1 MKSTVSRATTVSKPS
16 LSDLLAVLGHRD
28 GDRLSIN
35 SKKEGQRFLS
45 RIEHVASLAEWTP
58 LPDRNVYFG
67 VNPVRSG
74 LPLGSRGKESDVTRV
89 YVLFADLDVK
99 GDSLHSL
106 DECREVV
113 DGLSRM
119 LGVNPTA
126 VIESGHGLQPLYR
139 IASPSSCSNV
149 IAAAPN
155 RLDRDGW
162 RELYARWHGAVHT
175 QAQRV
180 RPGAKVDSVYNLDRI
195 LRAPGSINHK
205 ADPIAV
211 RTQLFPR
218 SEALTWRAIR
228 EVFDR
233 DDVQPIGGA
242 ARVQRPSIPTRM
254 VEALEWIKAQPGATL
269 TVDELM
275 KMHPS
280 RTLLNLADR
289 SAMVATLVSG
299 DGDEASVHSKMLRKI
314 QHAVFSSCENKAGLA
329 LALDVIRDAY
339 CDVMELRRAG
349 LASGEARSD
358 AEAVSEVERA
368 VRGAV
373 AVARARGNS
382 PEPQRDSD
390 GRIAFRYRAEKS
402 VNEA

>member
-1 MKSTVSRATTVSKPS
+1 MNSTVTRVRAVPTPS
-16 LSDLLAVLGHRD
+16 LHDLLAALGHRP
-28 GDRLSIN
+28 GDRISIN
-35 SKKEGQRFLS
+35 SKKGLKFLS
-45 RIEHVASLAEWTP
+45 RIETVGSLAEWTP
-58 LPDRNVYFG
+58 PTDREVWFG
-67 VNPVRSG
+67 VNPVDASV
-74 LPLGSRGKESDVTRV
+74 PLGRKGAESEVTRM

-99 GDSLHSL
+99 SDSFHSL

-139 IASPSSCSNV
+139 IASPSWCSNV
-149 IAAAPN
+149 IASAPN

-162 RELYARWHGAVHT
+162 RELYAQWHGAVHM
-175 QAQRV
+175 QAQEV

-205 ADPIAV
+205 GDPVAV

-218 SEALTWRAIR
+218 SDPLTWRTIR

-233 DDVQPIGGA
+233 DDVKPIGGA
-242 ARVQRPSIPTRM
+242 ARVQRPSIPTSM
-254 VEALEWIKAQPGATL
+254 SKAVEWINAQPGATL
-269 TVDELM
+269 AADELM
-275 KMHPS
+275 AMHPS

-299 DGDEASVHSKMLRKI
+299 DGDEASVHSKMLRKV

-339 CDVMELRRAG
+339 RDVMELRRAG
-349 LASGEARSD
+349 LASGDARSD
-358 AEAVSEVERA
+358 SEAVSEVERA
-368 VRGAV
+368 IRGAV
-373 AVARARGNS
+373 EKARARGNS

-390 GRIAFRYRAEKS
+390 GRIAFRYQVEKS

>member
-1 MKSTVSRATTVSKPS
+1 MKSTVARSTAVSSPS
-16 LSDLLAVLGHRD
+16 LHDLLAALGHRP
-28 GDRLSIN
+28 GDRVSIN
-35 SKKEGQRFLS
+35 SKKQGQKFLS
-45 RIEHVASLAEWTP
+45 RIETVDS
-58 LPDRNVYFG
+58 LPDWAPPSDREVWFG
-67 VNPVRSG
+67 VNPVDGSV
-74 LPLGSRGKESDVTRV
+74 PLGRRGTEQDVTRV

-99 GDSLHSL
+99 GDSFRSL

-119 LGVNPTA
+119 LGANPTA

-139 IASPSSCSNV
+139 MASPPSCSNV
-149 IAAAPN
+149 IASAPN

-162 RELYARWHGAVHT
+162 RVLYARWHSAVHM
-175 QAQRV
+175 QAQKV

-205 ADPIAV
+205 GDPVAV

-218 SEALTWRAIR
+218 SDPLTWRTIR

-269 TVDELM
+269 TADELM
-275 KMHPS
+275 AMHPS

-299 DGDEASVHSKMLRKI
+299 DSDEASVHSKMLRKI

-329 LALDVIRDAY
+329 LALDVICDAY
-339 CDVMELRRAG
+339 CDVMELRRSG
-349 LASGEARSD
+349 LASGDARSD

-373 AVARARGNS
+373 AKARARGNS

-390 GRIAFRYRAEKS
+390 GRIAFRYQVEKS